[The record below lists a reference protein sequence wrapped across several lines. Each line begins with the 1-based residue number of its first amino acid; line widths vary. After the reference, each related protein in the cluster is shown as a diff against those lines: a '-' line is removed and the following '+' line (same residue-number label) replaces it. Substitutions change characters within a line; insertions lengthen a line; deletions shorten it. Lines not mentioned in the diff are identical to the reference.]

1 MQQPPNQEN
10 PQTNVLDNIPFEVQR
25 IIDELVKLLQTH
37 SEPSDLAM
45 HVDTLPSTGG
55 RHIVRNFF
63 RQVYKDLR
71 TDELNSYAS
80 FSNSLSII
88 RDGRPMT
95 TDKRSNYAS
104 FSASEFKILLET
116 EYSQWVQGHPE
127 HQAWAKEDTQAK
139 AKERDEYARKV
150 RAEFDA
156 LGKQIAKA
164 TTRAELVKLGRRRED
179 LAPYIG
185 IKHPY
190 ESHCWNCPSRI
201 SSTIHVRCKVCR
213 WFICY
218 RCGSCKKPVCDSIYY
233 DETNDTFLPDY
244 PEDLS

>member
-71 TDELNSYAS
+71 TDELSS
-80 FSNSLSII
+80 
-88 RDGRPMT
+88 
-95 TDKRSNYAS
+95 YAS

>member
-71 TDELNSYAS
+71 TDE
-80 FSNSLSII
+80 
-88 RDGRPMT
+88 
-95 TDKRSNYAS
+95 RSSYAS

-218 RCGSCKKPVCDSIYY
+218 RCGSCKKPVCDSISY